1 MTRHSIY
8 ASALL
13 IVLIFN
19 IFRFQLPYI
28 QYVVFEKY
36 IAEELCVKR
45 AIPSNCCKGKCF
57 RDKQISAIN
66 ATHETENTKENQSNK
81 KSQIKEL
88 KEYLTIHPL
97 TPSITEL
104 STKLFIKASA
114 IIRTRT
120 ISAIFIP
127 PQF

>member
-1 MTRHSIY
+1 MRTRYY
-8 ASALL
+8 ASILL

-28 QYVVFEKY
+28 QYMVFEKY

-45 AIPSNCCKGKCF
+45 SLPGNCCKGKCF

-66 ATHETENTKENQSNK
+66 ATHESENTKENHSGK
-81 KSQIKEL
+81 KTQIKEV
-88 KEYLTIHPL
+88 KEYLSIHTFIPTIAEPL
-97 TPSITEL
+97 IRLFL
-104 STKLFIKASA
+104 SSTATIFS
-114 IIRTRT
+114 RTMA
-120 ISAIFIP
+120 AIFIP